1 MWASLWII
9 EEKIGW
15 SAEVL
20 LPMCVIASRPVV
32 DSRVADWAEGSLV
45 AIKHE
50 LVVGEHPL

>member
-15 SAEVL
+15 STEVL

-50 LVVGEHPL
+50 LVVREHSL